1 MNEEQAAQLLATL
14 NEIQIELSAISS
26 KLSDV
31 RKNTNEIPAINTGV
45 KKIYDVVRNLE
56 EVGVS

>member
-14 NEIQIELSAISS
+14 HEIQMELSAISS

-31 RKNTNEIPAINTGV
+31 RRNTNEIPTINIGV
-45 KKIYDVVRNLE
+45 KKINEIVHNIE
-56 EVGVS
+56 NVGVA